1 MKKISTVILVM
12 MVLMSTASA
21 FNSNALKKS
30 VQVTVINPQGI
41 VNPNV
46 VVNAKTRFKLEKFD
60 VSSVSFNK
68 MLSMAG
74 NKTAGQI
81 SLYDTIISHK
91 ISRPAATER
100 RKALEDARKSN
111 K

>member
-30 VQVTVINPQGI
+30 AQVTVINPQGI
-41 VNPNV
+41 VNPSV
-46 VVNAKTRFKLEKFD
+46 VVNAKTRFTFAKFD

-68 MLSMAG
+68 MLYMAG

-81 SLYDTIISHK
+81 SLYDTIISYK

-100 RKALEDARKSN
+100 RKAIEDARKSN

>member
-1 MKKISTVILVM
+1 MRKLVIILAMM

-21 FNSNALKKS
+21 FNSDALKKS
-30 VQVTVINPQGI
+30 VQLTVINPQNI
-41 VNPNV
+41 VNPSV
-46 VVNAKTRFKLEKFD
+46 VVNAKTRFTFPKFD
-60 VSSVSFNK
+60 VSKVSFNK
-68 MLSMAG
+68 MLYMAG

-100 RKALEDARKSN
+100 RKALEALRAN